1 MQTYKTVADI
11 FDFLETYHGRL
22 KEFYRKNQAA
32 VNSERVKMLLSYTS
46 RHEKN
51 IQDVLKTLN
60 EKERDIILKTWVQ
73 FIPFTETV
81 LTEKQWAD
89 PEEDIDSIVQQV
101 FELDDNLIQ
110 FYDKM
115 IHQSG
120 IPAPVQ
126 EFFRHLIFLEEK
138 EKTQIAQAAQQI
150 KDF

>member
-1 MQTYKTVADI
+1 MQTYKTVGDI
-11 FDFLETYHGRL
+11 IDFLESYHRQL
-22 KEFYRKNQAA
+22 NEFYRKNKDAM
-32 VNSERVKMLLSYTS
+32 NSERVKMLLAYTS

-51 IQDVLKTLN
+51 IQDVLENISGKD
-60 EKERDIILKTWVQ
+60 RDIILKTWVQ

-81 LTEKQWAD
+81 LTEDQWED
-89 PEEDIDSIVQQV
+89 PEEDLDSVVQQV
-101 FELDDNLIQ
+101 LELDDNLIR

-126 EFFRHLIFLEEK
+126 EFFQHLIFLEER
-138 EKTQIAQAAQQI
+138 EKAQIAQAAQQI